1 MEDIFLIEIPIFKPK
16 YKKWKKYGYKNSI
29 EKENLKSV
37 LEECSNGYCMYCYTR
52 IRIDGKFYANLEH
65 AIEKNNSKKL
75 VECVPNIGLACSVCN
90 QSLKKRGENNRRL
103 SQKII
108 SDYESAS
115 LCSTTKRK
123 QCTVPCGALKKLQ
136 REYCTLSGGEII
148 LQPNG
153 IKGCDTNEILNL
165 QYDIL
170 KMEFQPA
177 NSFHKYSEKEQ
188 EFINT
193 PICRFKLND
202 PKYKR
207 ERLYEFIRNIIDNN
221 GNIPTYQYNNIL
233 VEKFCDKLK
242 FRTKEE
248 IYKICKTIFCIA
260 FSKN

>member
-123 QCTVPCGALKKLQ
+123 QCTVPCQVHAYPDLKT
-136 REYCTLSGGEII
+136 EYCHPYISVSPHPAFHMIYLFQSCRTRHLQAALSSYPYHMQAPLLFPFPLHTLSAVYEDNHAIAH
-148 LQPNG
+148 
-153 IKGCDTNEILNL
+153 
-165 QYDIL
+165 
-170 KMEFQPA
+170 MEYCP
-177 NSFHKYSEKEQ
+177 
-188 EFINT
+188 
-193 PICRFKLND
+193 
-202 PKYKR
+202 
-207 ERLYEFIRNIIDNN
+207 
-221 GNIPTYQYNNIL
+221 
-233 VEKFCDKLK
+233 
-242 FRTKEE
+242 
-248 IYKICKTIFCIA
+248 
-260 FSKN
+260 